1 MAGLRATKEKGY
13 YWDRTQT
20 LMLIELYRQ
29 NPCLWNAKSDVY
41 KDRNTR
47 AVAINGITAK
57 LQGSGS
63 HVSAVEVKRK
73 IEIIRSQYRR
83 ELRKLEKSKK
93 LGAEADDTYTPAL
106 WFFDELCF
114 LKDGVSM
121 RELMSNMDSQVSHTS
136 KEVSD
141 HEIFN
146 GILLQQPEDIAPSRT
161 TPPPGTRVPST
172 SREIVQS
179 AIPEPSRN
187 QHLTKRLIRRST
199 AVDEQ
204 HEVLQEAL
212 HQLRNFSRPE
222 ESENDDE
229 SDFGR
234 VVTNDLRKMN
244 EENKVHAQK
253 LISEVLYIGKLG
265 KLSSSMMIVE

>member
-1 MAGLRATKEKGY
+1 MNSEKNK
-13 YWDRTQT
+13 
-20 LMLIELYRQ
+20 LV
-29 NPCLWNAKSDVY
+29 WNAVPTLFDVA
-41 KDRNTR
+41 NPP
-47 AVAINGITAK
+47 A
-57 LQGSGS
+57 Q
-63 HVSAVEVKRK
+63 VSCKRPPPTPRDP
-73 IEIIRSQYRR
+73 IP
-83 ELRKLEKSKK
+83 RKLK
-93 LGAEADDTYTPAL
+93 LLTSPIANFPCEDVQSSESPSCSMPPASL
-106 WFFDELCF
+106 ASANYMTSRKRNLI
-114 LKDGVSM
+114 
-121 RELMSNMDSQVSHTS
+121 TS
-136 KEVSD
+136 KQRLKIQ
-141 HEIFN
+141 IFN